1 MAKTYPGVETDNTK
15 GAWDIHYSSTANTW
29 GIKMPAGEQVEGGEL
44 AGNIV
49 GGMFWPMTQD
59 AKGYTMGLQTS
70 FSSSGSI
77 KLDLGG
83 DISWGLVGLEISFK
97 NGFSAQIGFEDSN
110 WGAWALSK
118 AQGWMSSTP
127 LTLDADGYNIGSS
140 FAQKSAEGFL
150 GGIIASK
157 TESGITKLQNTI
169 ENKL

>member
-1 MAKTYPGVETDNTK
+1 MAKTYPGIETDSK
-15 GAWDIHYSSTANTW
+15 VGAWDFHFSATDNW

-70 FSSSGSI
+70 LSSSGNI

-83 DISWGLVGLEISFK
+83 DISWGIVGLEISFSH
-97 NGFSAQIGFEDSN
+97 GFSAQIGFEDSN

-140 FAQKSAEGFL
+140 YAQKSAEGFL
-150 GGIIASK
+150 GRIIASK
-157 TESGITKLQNTI
+157 SESAITKLQNTI
-169 ENKL
+169 ENKT

>member
-1 MAKTYPGVETDNTK
+1 MGKTYPGIETDNK
-15 GAWDIHYSSTANTW
+15 IGAWDFHFSATDTW

-70 FSSSGSI
+70 LSSSGNI

-97 NGFSAQIGFEDSN
+97 NGFSVQIGFEDSN

-118 AQGWMSSTP
+118 AQGRMSSTP
-127 LTLDADGYNIGSS
+127 LALDADGYNIGSS
-140 FAQKSAEGFL
+140 LAQTIAEGFR
-150 GGIIASK
+150 GKIIANS
-157 TESGITKLQNTI
+157 TASGITKLQNEI
-169 ENKL
+169 ENNL